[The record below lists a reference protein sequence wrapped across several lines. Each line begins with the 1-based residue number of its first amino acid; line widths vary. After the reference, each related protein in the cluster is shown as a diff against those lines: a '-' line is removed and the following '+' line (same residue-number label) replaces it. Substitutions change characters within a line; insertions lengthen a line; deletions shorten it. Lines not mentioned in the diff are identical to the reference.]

1 MQKFIISSKVLK
13 SALDKLGQAVNSKS
27 VVPALSNILCK
38 AGAGE
43 VVFSTSDLELSIQYR
58 CECEVVGDPFDMLI
72 PFSFIRQVV
81 GLSKHAP
88 IEVVL
93 VDGKAK
99 ITGSAGDIY
108 ELNALTPV
116 SDFPN
121 IPALP
126 KKNSIV
132 MDDTTIS
139 WLHRALLTVSD
150 DDVRPAM
157 TKVCLDI
164 TGDSMTMASTD
175 AQSMFTHSFPIPS
188 KATDQLLISHKI
200 AKALE
205 GFESAEVYWNSKHI
219 GFHSEYITVIATRQE
234 DKYPNYR
241 AVIPDYT
248 ANLTLDRKDLVDAL
262 QRCCL
267 SSSANKFTCVF
278 LKEQEEVIR
287 FVSDD
292 PDYSRK
298 IQVDIAGTY
307 AGPVEK
313 FGINAQKLL
322 TIMRQVDYDQV
333 NLHIHNPT
341 KAILISSESDAGY
354 LGLMM
359 PIFLNN

>member
-1 MQKFIISSKVLK
+1 MQKFIISSKTLK

-43 VVFSTSDLELSIQYR
+43 VIFSTSDLELSIQYR
-58 CECEVVGDPFDMLI
+58 CECEVLGDPFDMLI
-72 PFSFIRQVV
+72 PYAFIKQVV

-93 VDGKAK
+93 SDGRAK

-132 MDDTTIS
+132 MDDVTIS
-139 WLHRALLTVSD
+139 WLHRALLTVSVD
-150 DDVRPAM
+150 DARPQM
-157 TKVCLDI
+157 TKVCLDMS
-164 TGDSMTMASTD
+164 GDSMTMASTD
-175 AQSMFTHSFPIPS
+175 AQSMFTHTFPIQS
-188 KATDQLLISHKI
+188 KSADQLLISHKI

-205 GFESAEVYWNSKHI
+205 GFESAEVYWNNKHI
-219 GFHSEYITVIATRQE
+219 GFHSENITVIATRQE
-234 DKYPNYR
+234 DKYPNYKG
-241 AVIPDYT
+241 VIPDYT
-248 ANLTLDRKDLVDAL
+248 ANLTLQRSDLVDAL

-267 SSSANKFTCVF
+267 SSSSNKSTVVH
-278 LKEQEEVIR
+278 LKEQDGLIR

-298 IQVDIAGTY
+298 IQVEITGSYT
-307 AGPVEK
+307 GPVEK
-313 FGINAQKLL
+313 FAINAQKLL
-322 TIMRQVDYDQV
+322 TIMRQIDYDQV
-333 NLHIHNPT
+333 SLHIHNAT

-354 LGLMM
+354 LGLLM
-359 PIFLNN
+359 PISFN